1 MPPGEVLVKES
12 SYEESIRKDERQK
25 VYEEIIKFCE
35 EQKSKLMN
43 FSIPI
48 REMPISV
55 LNRVV
60 AYCCSNETDEIEC

>member
-25 VYEEIIKFCE
+25 VYEEVIKFCE

-55 LNRVV
+55 LNRVI

>member
-1 MPPGEVLVKES
+1 MPPKEVLVKET

-55 LNRVV
+55 LNKVI
-60 AYCCSNETDEIEC
+60 AYCCSNEIDEIEC

>member
-1 MPPGEVLVKES
+1 MPPEEL

-25 VYEEIIKFCE
+25 VYEEIIRFCE

-55 LNRVV
+55 LNTVI
-60 AYCCSNETDEIEC
+60 AYCCDNETNKFEC

>member
-1 MPPGEVLVKES
+1 MPPEEALVKEL

-55 LNRVV
+55 LNTVI
-60 AYCCSNETDEIEC
+60 AYCCSNETDEIR

>member
-1 MPPGEVLVKES
+1 MPPKEVLVKET

-48 REMPISV
+48 REMPISI
-55 LNRVV
+55 LNRVI

>member
-1 MPPGEVLVKES
+1 MPPEEVLVKEL

-25 VYEEIIKFCE
+25 VYEEIIEYCE

-43 FSIPI
+43 LSIPI
-48 REMPISV
+48 RNMPISI
-55 LNRVV
+55 LNKVI

>member
-1 MPPGEVLVKES
+1 MPPEEALVKEL

-35 EQKSKLMN
+35 EKKLKLMN

-55 LNRVV
+55 LNMVI

>member
-1 MPPGEVLVKES
+1 MPPEEALAKEL

-48 REMPISV
+48 RNMPISI
-55 LNRVV
+55 LNKVIE
-60 AYCCSNETDEIEC
+60 YCCNNENN

>member
-1 MPPGEVLVKES
+1 MPPEKEFAKEL

-55 LNRVV
+55 LNTII
-60 AYCCSNETDEIEC
+60 AYCCNNETDEIKC

>member
-1 MPPGEVLVKES
+1 MPPEKVLEKEL

-55 LNRVV
+55 LNTVI
-60 AYCCSNETDEIEC
+60 AYCCNNETDEIKC

>member
-1 MPPGEVLVKES
+1 MPPEEVLVKEL

-25 VYEEIIKFCE
+25 VYEEIINYCE
-35 EQKSKLMN
+35 ERKTELMN

-55 LNRVV
+55 LNAVIKH
-60 AYCCSNETDEIEC
+60 CCDKETNI